1 MHIRHRK
8 GQHTVIIKKK
18 GFVTQYKTFSKKFDA
33 LRFGKQVEA
42 QMQLKQFKDLSQVT
56 KTLAETNF
64 FYYINSQDS

>member
-33 LRFGKQVEA
+33 LRFGRQVEA
-42 QMQLKQFKDLSQVT
+42 QIYLLRKNL
-56 KTLAETNF
+56 LHL
-64 FYYINSQDS
+64 

>member
-18 GFVTQYKTFSKKFDA
+18 GFVTQYKTFSKKSDT

-42 QMQLKQFKDLSQVT
+42 QMQLKQFKDVSKAT

-64 FYYINSQDS
+64 LCYINSPDN

>member
-33 LRFGKQVEA
+33 LRFGRQVEA
-42 QMQLKQFKDLSQVT
+42 QMQLKQFKDVSKAT

-64 FYYINSQDS
+64 LCYINSPDN

>member
-1 MHIRHRK
+1 MHIRHKK

-18 GFVTQYKTFSKKFDA
+18 GFVTQYKTFSKKSIA

-42 QMQLKQFKDLSQVT
+42 QMQLKQFKDLSQAT

-64 FYYINSQDS
+64 FYYINSQDN